1 MKIFVPNP
9 ENSRKYFFKTIKCFI
24 THKKLN
30 TDEKW
35 ICPCE
40 SWGPEDFKTGILF
53 KNWPNMKPLPSK
65 TRNMEKTEYPLWISA
80 MGERNDTFQH

>member
-1 MKIFVPNP
+1 MYI
-9 ENSRKYFFKTIKCFI
+9 
-24 THKKLN
+24 N
-30 TDEKW
+30 TNLRGKW
-35 ICPCE
+35 IHPSE
-40 SWGPEDFKTGILF
+40 SWGSEDFKTGTLF